1 MTPSRPGRPERPV
14 PDPHSPLGRFV
25 TGLRALRRSVGEPT
39 YDALAARARE
49 LGEKVSKTSL
59 RNALAGEQWPSRA
72 VVAAYV
78 RSCASFGDVG
88 GKGVEH
94 WLEYRERLRG
104 TPVAERFEVRPGGV
118 GNLGGE
124 LTSFVGREEDV
135 AGLTRLLGVARLVT
149 LTGTG
154 GVGKS
159 RLARRVAA
167 GLGERFPDGVWMV
180 ELSPLTEPAAVVW
193 TVASVLGIQGEG
205 EDTEE
210 QLARALAG
218 QRALLILD
226 NCEHLVAECARLSRV
241 LLGRAPQLTVLAT
254 SRRFLGVEGEQR
266 WSVESFTVP
275 EGLAEQGLERA
286 LEHSAPRL
294 LDERLRSG
302 NQGRELNEQN
312 VAEAVRL
319 CADLD
324 GVPLAIELA
333 ARRSHTFPFAHIR
346 RELARHH
353 GLLADGDTT
362 AHPRHRSLEALLDWS
377 YTLCGPRERLLWSRA
392 SVFAGPFTTGDLVRV
407 VAYGDLDEKWVL
419 RTLPALVDQSIVSL
433 VPGREGAY
441 RLLDTVRAHGRAR
454 LSGADAEQLRDQ
466 HRQWFMRK
474 VHNAYTELYSG
485 RQTELLRSLDAC
497 YDDVRAALENLCGP
511 GADPGDAQVT
521 AANLWLFWM
530 CRGRLEEGLRWL
542 ARALDRDGR
551 PTYARC
557 RALWASGYLALLQG
571 NPAPAR
577 TRAEEALVIA
587 ERVGDGE
594 SRLSCR
600 ALILLSLLFEGRL
613 RRCVETGRRLLAD
626 PELDQ
631 PVLMRQF
638 VVSATGVALTL
649 AGDTAAGLP
658 LMHRAEMIA
667 RDHGEV
673 WHRSYNLWLLGVF
686 LSRLDD
692 PGAGVHLREALRL
705 KQHARDWLGLPAVVE
720 TVAWHVFAYG
730 DPKRAARILGA
741 SEAVWDVGTPPMF
754 RFVAMAEMGASF
766 RARLRDELG
775 EETFERCYRQ
785 GHGLPWDEVVAL
797 CLETGP

>member
-1 MTPSRPGRPERPV
+1 VLAAFVRACLSFKTERHTHEGAAAVVDRWLTEREQVAGTESTDRGGP
-14 PDPHSPLGRFV
+14 PCGV
-25 TGLRALRRSVGEPT
+25 TGNLVGE
-39 YDALAARARE
+39 
-49 LGEKVSKTSL
+49 
-59 RNALAGEQWPSRA
+59 W
-72 VVAAYV
+72 
-78 RSCASFGDVG
+78 
-88 GKGVEH
+88 
-94 WLEYRERLRG
+94 
-104 TPVAERFEVRPGGV
+104 
-118 GNLGGE
+118 
-124 LTSFVGREEDV
+124 TSFVGREEDV
-135 AGLTRLLGVARLVT
+135 AGLTELLGTARLVT

-210 QLARALAG
+210 QLARALTG
-218 QRALLILD
+218 QRTLLILD
-226 NCEHLVAECARLSRV
+226 NCEHLAAECARLSRV
-241 LLGRAPQLTVLAT
+241 LLGRAPHLTVLTT
-254 SRRFLGVEGEQR
+254 SRRFLGVEGEHR
-266 WSVESFTVP
+266 WSVQPFTVP
-275 EGLAEQGLERA
+275 EDLAEQGLEQA
-286 LEHSAPRL
+286 LGHPAL
-294 LDERLRSG
+294 LLLHERLRTG
-302 NQGRELNEQN
+302 NQGRGLTAQN
-312 VAEAVRL
+312 LAEATRL

-324 GVPLAIELA
+324 GIPLAIELA

-346 RELARHH
+346 RELARHQ

-362 AHPRHRSLEALLDWS
+362 AHPRHQSLEALLDWS

-392 SVFAGPFTTGDLVRV
+392 SVFAGPFTTRDLAV
-407 VAYGDLDEKWVL
+407 VEYGDLDQAWVL

-433 VPGREGAY
+433 VPGREGTY

-454 LSGADAEQLRDQ
+454 LSRSEADKLREQ
-466 HRQWFMRK
+466 HREWFASK
-474 VHNAYTELYSG
+474 VHNVYAELYSG

-542 ARALDRDGR
+542 ARALERDTR

-577 TRAEEALVIA
+577 ARAEEALVIA
-587 ERVGDGE
+587 ERVGDTE

-600 ALILLSLLFEGRL
+600 TLILLSLLFEGRL

-626 PELDQ
+626 SELER
-631 PVLMRQF
+631 PALIRQF

-649 AGDTAAGLP
+649 SGDTTAGIP
-658 LMHRAEMIA
+658 LMHRAEAIA

-692 PGAGVHLREALRL
+692 PGAGAHLREALRL
-705 KQHARDWLGLPAVVE
+705 KQYAGDRLGLPAVVE

-741 SEAVWDVGTPPMF
+741 SEAVRDVGTPPMF
-754 RFVAMAEMGASF
+754 RFVAMAEMGTNF

-785 GHGLPWDEVVAL
+785 GHGLPWDEVIDL
-797 CLETGP
+797 CLGTEP